1 MQDKD
6 NKRTKYR
13 FLNVLHKI
21 FLSKMYMSYFHFNLK
36 IDVNGSLTTNAS
48 YEDRRGDPSTIMTMF
63 CPVAELARFTRPVED
78 GIFITGYRISISNDG
93 RNFGEEEDVFIF
105 NSTFQNFEVIDEE
118 LKFTLKVLRFCCLFF
133 QIWPYMMN
141 TVVLKINMKFFQ
153 QFSEIYFNMIYFCL
167 IIDIQV
173 KLTINQL

>member
-133 QIWPYMMN
+133 S
-141 TVVLKINMKFFQ
+141 NMALYDEYRCIKDKHEIFSAVFRNLFQ
-153 QFSEIYFNMIYFCL
+153 YDLFLLN
-167 IIDIQV
+167 
-173 KLTINQL
+173 N